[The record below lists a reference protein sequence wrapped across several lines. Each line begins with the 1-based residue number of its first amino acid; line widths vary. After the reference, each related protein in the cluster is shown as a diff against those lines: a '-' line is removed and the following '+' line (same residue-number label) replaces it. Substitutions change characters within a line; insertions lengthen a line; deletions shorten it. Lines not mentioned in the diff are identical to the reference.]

1 MNKKISHKLAT
12 ASAVLLAVS
21 TLSGCATTQLID
33 GDSSRYQRTTTQTIN
48 LVDDTVVAFGKPATQ
63 VAGIPSDGVVIVGEK
78 HSYVL
83 TQGGYQFSQ
92 LLTNLDP
99 RYIQVTRSLDFY
111 SPKNDGRFQGSF
123 EISYRKVKSDFS
135 KNDIDFV
142 LRSGGTEC
150 TTESDN
156 RMNAQRFCFKVPL
169 EGAVYPV
176 VNNLSLLQSKFKSLS
191 RPYKVSIYTET
202 TQTTT
207 EYNGTNPVAK
217 LVLLPFAL
225 AFDVITLPIQLV
237 AGFD

>member
-1 MNKKISHKLAT
+1 MANKFHQKMLIL
-12 ASAVLLAVS
+12 S
-21 TLSGCATTQLID
+21 TLGLSLTLTGCATTQLIE
-33 GDSSRYQRTTTQTIN
+33 GDSGRYERTTTTKTN
-48 LVDDTVVAFGKPATQ
+48 LVEDTVVAFGKPATP
-63 VAGIPSDGVVIVGEK
+63 VPNVPSDSVVIVGEK

-83 TQGGYQFSQ
+83 THNGYTFSN

-99 RYIQVTRSLDFY
+99 RYIQLNRNLDFY

-123 EISYRKVKSDFS
+123 EISYRKVKSDFTKS
-135 KNDIDFV
+135 DIDFV

-150 TTESDN
+150 TNDSDA

-169 EGAVYPV
+169 EGAVYPA

-202 TQTTT
+202 QQTTT
-207 EYNGTNPVAK
+207 QYRGTNPVAK

-237 AGFD
+237 AELD